1 MCVTHVALG
10 AAASLISRSS
20 AARSTPNGRCARPSP
35 DGCRH
40 SRASTD
46 TARSKGSSNDH
57 SLISLLA
64 LNGLRISEALG
75 ADIES
80 MGMDRGHRIL
90 AIVHK
95 GGKHVTIPAGPIFL
109 GANGQGTHG
118 PLRR

>member
-1 MCVTHVALG
+1 
-10 AAASLISRSS
+10 
-20 AARSTPNGRCARPSP
+20 
-35 DGCRH
+35 
-40 SRASTD
+40 
-46 TARSKGSSNDH
+46 
-57 SLISLLA
+57 
-64 LNGLRISEALG
+64 
-75 ADIES
+75 